1 MTPSGEHS
9 KRITTTAGIRE
20 WLPALGVSFA
30 TALLVI
36 SPFFFLG
43 NASGHDFGFHAA
55 SWLDVAGQWE
65 EGVFFPR
72 WTEGAKHGFWEPRVG
87 FFSPLSLMLGCA
99 LGPVL
104 PWS

>member
-1 MTPSGEHS
+1 MTSSGEHS
-9 KRITTTAGIRE
+9 KKIATTTGIRE

-55 SWLDVAGQWE
+55 SWLDVAGQGE
-65 EGVFFPR
+65 EGIFFPR
-72 WTEGAKHGFWEPRVG
+72 WAGGGNHRFRGARFVFLPPPSVCLGADVG
-87 FFSPLSLMLGCA
+87 M
-99 LGPVL
+99 
-104 PWS
+104 